1 MALFMAQVIF
11 MGIVATLVIDIWA
24 VILST
29 IFKLPTTNWSMVG
42 RWCAHLRTG
51 QFIHRPISQSK
62 PVKSE
67 QTIGW
72 LFHYIIGIGYA
83 YLYVILMVFI
93 VSNDP
98 SLISA
103 IIYGLVTLIAPWL
116 VLQPALGLGLFARL
130 ADKPNTTG
138 ALNLSVHLIFEV
150 ALYFSWTLSLAFFNP
165 MSLMVRVIL
174 NG

>member
-11 MGIVATLVIDIWA
+11 MGIVTNLVIDIWA

-29 IFKLPTTNWSMVG
+29 ILKLPTTNWSMVG

-98 SLISA
+98 FLISA
-103 IIYGLVTLIAPWL
+103 IIYGLVTLIVPWL

-130 ADKPNTTG
+130 ADKPNPNAGCRTNHG
-138 ALNLSVHLIFEV
+138 AIKVTS
-150 ALYFSWTLSLAFFNP
+150 P
-165 MSLMVRVIL
+165 
-174 NG
+174 

>member
-11 MGIVATLVIDIWA
+11 MGIITTLVIDIWA
-24 VILST
+24 FILST

-51 QFIHRPISQSK
+51 QFIHRPLSQSN
-62 PVKSE
+62 PVKHE

-83 YLYVILMVFI
+83 YLYVILMIFI

-98 SLISA
+98 SLTSA
-103 IIYGLVTLIAPWL
+103 IIYGLVT
-116 VLQPALGLGLFARL
+116 
-130 ADKPNTTG
+130 
-138 ALNLSVHLIFEV
+138 
-150 ALYFSWTLSLAFFNP
+150 
-165 MSLMVRVIL
+165 
-174 NG
+174 

>member
-11 MGIVATLVIDIWA
+11 MGIVATVVIDIWA

-51 QFIHRPISQSK
+51 QFIHRPISQLK
-62 PVKSE
+62 PVKYE

-83 YLYVILMVFI
+83 YLYVMLMVFI
-93 VSNDP
+93 FIKDP
-98 SLISA
+98 SLTSA

-130 ADKPNTTG
+130 AEKPNTIR
-138 ALNLSVHLIFEV
+138 ALNLSVHLIFGV
-150 ALYFSWTLSLAFFNP
+150 ALYFSWTLSLALF
-165 MSLMVRVIL
+165 
-174 NG
+174 

>member
-11 MGIVATLVIDIWA
+11 IGIVATLVIDIWA

-51 QFIHRPISQSK
+51 QIIHRPISQSK
-62 PVKSE
+62 PVKYE

-83 YLYVILMVFI
+83 YLYVMLMVFI
-93 VSNDP
+93 FIKDP
-98 SLISA
+98 SLTSA

-130 ADKPNTTG
+130 AEKPNTIR
-138 ALNLSVHLIFEV
+138 ALNLSVHLIFGV
-150 ALYFSWTLSLAFFNP
+150 ALYFAWTLSLALF
-165 MSLMVRVIL
+165 
-174 NG
+174 

>member
-51 QFIHRPISQSK
+51 QFIHRPISLSN
-62 PVKSE
+62 PVKYE

-83 YLYVILMVFI
+83 YLYVMLMVFI
-93 VSNDP
+93 VIKDP
-98 SLISA
+98 SLTSA

-130 ADKPNTTG
+130 ADKPNTIR
-138 ALNLSVHLIFEV
+138 ALNLFVHLIFGL
-150 ALYFSWTLSLAFFNP
+150 ALYFSWTLSLALF
-165 MSLMVRVIL
+165 
-174 NG
+174 

>member
-1 MALFMAQVIF
+1 
-11 MGIVATLVIDIWA
+11 
-24 VILST
+24 
-29 IFKLPTTNWSMVG
+29 
-42 RWCAHLRTG
+42 
-51 QFIHRPISQSK
+51 
-62 PVKSE
+62 
-67 QTIGW
+67 
-72 LFHYIIGIGYA
+72 
-83 YLYVILMVFI
+83 MVFI